1 MISKNSNPPTIT
13 TLLSTLILSAVVASS
28 AQAQNNAIIDGEDE
42 YIDGNGALYNS
53 SNALITGHV
62 AGGNFRSPE
71 LTQFARMGSNAIT
84 FRTGKSDSEHDRSE
98 YHIKKNVTMEV
109 GSSYFHDFSVKL
121 VGSYPYPQDW
131 HVLHQIQQEKV
142 PGQRFNNPFIHF
154 SIDHRGSN
162 KFKIRWTNG
171 KNGDQP
177 AEWIHKTIDDPK
189 ASPVERNV
197 WYDFVIGWT
206 FSPNHNDGSVWVY
219 IKKGNETQYRQ
230 YVWHNAKVGYSDPAP
245 VFKQSKIGIYMRSDG
260 NEHVAN
266 FDEVR
271 FATSRWGAR
280 IPGSTF

>member
-1 MISKNSNPPTIT
+1 M
-13 TLLSTLILSAVVASS
+13 STLILSAVVASS

-154 SIDHRGSN
+154 SIDHR
-162 KFKIRWTNG
+162 I
-171 KNGDQP
+171 
-177 AEWIHKTIDDPK
+177 
-189 ASPVERNV
+189 VESLA
-197 WYDFVIGWT
+197 WYFLLLNLMQDM
-206 FSPNHNDGSVWVY
+206 P
-219 IKKGNETQYRQ
+219 
-230 YVWHNAKVGYSDPAP
+230 
-245 VFKQSKIGIYMRSDG
+245 
-260 NEHVAN
+260 
-266 FDEVR
+266 
-271 FATSRWGAR
+271 
-280 IPGSTF
+280 